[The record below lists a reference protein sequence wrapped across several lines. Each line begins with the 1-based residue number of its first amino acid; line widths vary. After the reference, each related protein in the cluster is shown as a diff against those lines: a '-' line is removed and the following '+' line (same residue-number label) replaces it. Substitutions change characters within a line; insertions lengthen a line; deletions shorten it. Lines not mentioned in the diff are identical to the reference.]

1 MSDVTCPP
9 APFGV
14 FFAAAL
20 LRKGSNSPGNKLLGL
35 LLTCL
40 MLSACGDGSLSSG
53 GSSGVRVSAS
63 PANATV
69 VSGKTRQLT
78 ARVSNTRNTAVSWSA
93 TAGRVSSSGLFTAP
107 RVRSTTQVRVTAT
120 SRADSR
126 KSASVALTVNP
137 AATVTRAPP
146 WTGGGVRVSAWP
158 SNAIIVSGKTGQFL
172 ARVSNTRNTAVTW
185 SATAG
190 TVSSS
195 GLFTAPRVGST
206 TQVKVTATSQAD
218 SRGSASVALTV
229 NPAATVPAAPGQ
241 HTVSLSWKGTTSSN
255 VAKYNMYRSTVAGG
269 YYGLLAGAIAGATYS
284 DQSVQSGTIYY
295 YVVTAVDHLGQES
308 TYSNETQVT
317 IP

>member
-20 LRKGSNSPGNKLLGL
+20 LRKGSNSPGNNLLGL
-35 LLTCL
+35 LLACL

-53 GSSGVRVSAS
+53 GSGVRVSAS
-63 PANATV
+63 PSNAII

-78 ARVSNTRNTAVSWSA
+78 ARVSNTRN
-93 TAGRVSSSGLFTAP
+93 
-107 RVRSTTQVRVTAT
+107 
-120 SRADSR
+120 
-126 KSASVALTVNP
+126 
-137 AATVTRAPP
+137 
-146 WTGGGVRVSAWP
+146 
-158 SNAIIVSGKTGQFL
+158 I
-172 ARVSNTRNTAVTW
+172 AVTW

-206 TQVKVTATSQAD
+206 TQVKGTATSRAD
-218 SRGSASVALTV
+218 PSQSASVVLTV
-229 NPAATVPAAPGQ
+229 NPAATVTAAPGQ
-241 HTVSLSWKGTTSSN
+241 HTVSLSWNGPTSSN
-255 VAKYNMYRSTVAGG
+255 VVRYNMYRSTISGG
-269 YYGLLAGAIAGATYS
+269 YYGLLAGAIAGATYN

-308 TYSNETQVT
+308 TYSNETRATV
-317 IP
+317 P